1 VKKPPSTTAP
11 TADAD
16 PRLAWLR
23 LGALAAGILA
33 ALLIVAATSGFSA
46 RGVRDWVDGFGVAA
60 PLVFI
65 VVSASLTCALFP
77 SPVLAAASGLLFGTA
92 LGFPVSLASATL
104 GASCAFMISRRVG
117 FGAVDQLAGARV
129 RRIRDWIG
137 RRGFLAVLYARI
149 VPGMPFTLVNYT
161 AGLTPLRLPV
171 FAAATALGAAPRAFA
186 YTALGGS
193 LGNWRSPETIIAAVV
208 LVAMAV
214 VGLVLLRREVR
225 PPGSAAGSSSPA
237 SPTGDPP

>member
-1 VKKPPSTTAP
+1 MKKPPSTPAP
-11 TADAD
+11 AAD

-23 LGALAAGILA
+23 LGGLAAGVFA
-33 ALLIVAATSGFSA
+33 ALLIVAALSGFSA
-46 RGVRDWVDGFGVAA
+46 QRVHDWVDGFGVAA

-77 SPVLAAASGLLFGTA
+77 GPVLAGASGLLFGTA
-92 LGFPVSLASATL
+92 LGFPVALTAATL
-104 GASCAFMISRRVG
+104 GASCAFLISRHVG
-117 FGAVDQLAGARV
+117 LAAVEQLAGPRV
-129 RRIRDWIG
+129 RRIRDWIA
-137 RRGFLAVLYARI
+137 RRGFVAVLYARI
-149 VPGMPFTLVNYT
+149 VPGMPFALVNY
-161 AGLTPLRLPV
+161 ASGLTRLRLPV

-193 LGNWRSPETIIAAVV
+193 LGNWDSPETLVAAAV

-214 VGLVLLRREVR
+214 LGLFLLRREVR

-237 SPTGDPP
+237 SPTAAPR